1 MVEDSDDDK
10 PVLAAVMKIKA
21 MKQEVDTSKVKDVAE
36 EKEKKIANGT
46 KAAVGAVNKPSS
58 SSDKPSREKS
68 SSSAAEKAP
77 VVSKT
82 SKLKVVVKTEVI
94 EDKST
99 ADENAT
105 EVPKK
110 KRKGPD
116 SEDDLPISELMKRI
130 TRQKRVFKVKE
141 EDKKEEEEDE
151 EDEEADD
158 DVPEKKKAPRPV
170 ADKNINV
177 PPGLGS
183 EFYLTKKGTVIESVI
198 FGILVDLLR
207 TVCHLKRFGSLKK
220 HFSYSVPCFCMG
232 RV

>member
-10 PVLAAVMKIKA
+10 PVLAAVMKSKA
-21 MKQEVDTSKVKDVAE
+21 MKQEVDTSKAKDVAE

-46 KAAVGAVNKPSS
+46 KAAVGAVNKPSN

-82 SKLKVVVKTEVI
+82 SKLKVVVKTENI
-94 EDKST
+94 EDKSA

-141 EDKKEEEEDE
+141 EDKKEEE

-220 HFSYSVPCFCMG
+220 HFSYSVPSYCMG

>member
-130 TRQKRVFKVKE
+130 TRQKRVSKVKE
-141 EDKKEEEEDE
+141 EDKKEEE

-207 TVCHLKRFGSLKK
+207 TVYHPKRFGSLK
-220 HFSYSVPCFCMG
+220 
-232 RV
+232 